1 MSNVIIS
8 FSRTPIGSFLG
19 SLSSVSSPKL
29 GAAAIEGAITKAN
42 LDSKHVTQVI
52 MGNVLSA
59 GVGQAPARQ
68 ASIYS
73 GLSDSVNCLT
83 INKMCGSGLESIILA
98 DKLIKNNPDEII
110 IAGGMENMSQAPHY
124 LMNSRS
130 GTRLG
135 EGKLVDGMIV
145 DGLWDVYNDKHMGNC
160 AEMCAEKFSIS
171 REEQDDF
178 AIQSYERSQASIS
191 NGIFEREIVPV
202 DINSRK
208 GTITV
213 DKDEEPQR
221 VSFEKLKSLRTVFQ
235 KDGTITAGN
244 ASTINDGA
252 AACLIMSEDK
262 AKELGLS
269 PIARIIDYSSY
280 SHNPEWF
287 TTAPILSTQKLLKQQ
302 NLKSSAIDI
311 YEINEAFSVVTLAAI
326 KELGLDSNKVNPYGG
341 AVSLGH
347 PIGASGARIVCTLL
361 NSMIDK
367 DKKMGVS
374 SICIGGGE
382 ALSML
387 VERIK

>member
-59 GVGQAPARQ
+59 GTGQAPARQ

-124 LMNSRS
+124 LINSRS

-145 DGLWDVYNDKHMGNC
+145 DGLWDIYNDKHMGNC

-178 AIQSYERSQASIS
+178 AIQSYERSQASMS
-191 NGIFEREIVPV
+191 NGIFEKEIVPV

-302 NLKSSAIDI
+302 SLKASEIDI

-387 VERIK
+387 VERI